1 MGRVN
6 IDALTPGMVL
16 AEDLVHSTGRLL
28 LGKGA
33 VLDPTN
39 LRVLKIWG
47 IVSAEIE
54 GASNDFRLPNLD
66 EIDPAVLQAAKNITQ
81 ERFSLADL
89 DHPFLRALFNICT
102 LRQAQ
107 QMALEGTRE
116 NDRAPAGPE
125 RGPISEPKSMRH
137 SSRSKRDLFSLADGD
152 VTLASLPNIFTEIS
166 RVIGDPHSSAI
177 HVANVISSDPN
188 LSAKLLKVV
197 NSAFY
202 SFPSKIDTISRAV
215 MIVGSKQLSTL
226 ALGTSVVNIFQNI
239 PADLVDMKSFWKH
252 SIACGISARMIAGY
266 KNVSHTER
274 LFVEGLLHD
283 IGRLLIYKH
292 LAREG
297 REILLH
303 AQRTNCLLRSAE
315 LEILG
320 FDHTQIGGMLLKK
333 WKLPLMLE
341 QAVGNH
347 HQPSQSQYPL
357 EATIVYIADI
367 LINALRIGTSG
378 ERLVPPIMPEVW
390 TELGLPMEIFT
401 NIVPLIDRQIE
412 EVTRNF
418 FDGG

>member
-1 MGRVN
+1 MGKVN
-6 IDALTPGMVL
+6 IDLLKPGMVL
-16 AEDLVHSTGRLL
+16 AEDLIHSNGRFL
-28 LGKGA
+28 LGKGVA
-33 VLDPTN
+33 LDPTH

-47 IVSAEIE
+47 VVSVEIE
-54 GASNDFRLPNLD
+54 GAANDFRLPDLD
-66 EIDPAVLQAAKNITQ
+66 EIDPAVREAAEKLTQ
-81 ERFSLADL
+81 ERFSLTDSN
-89 DHPFLRALFNICT
+89 HPFLRALSNICT

-107 QMALEGTRE
+107 QMVLEETRG
-116 NDRAPAGPE
+116 NNRAPVELE
-125 RGPISEPKSMRH
+125 RAPISEPKSIGH
-137 SSRSKRDLFSLADGD
+137 SSRNKKDLSSLADED
-152 VTLASLPNIFTEIS
+152 VNLASLPNIFTEIS
-166 RVIGDPHSSAI
+166 KVIGDPRSSAI

-226 ALGTSVVNIFQNI
+226 ALGTSVVNIFQDI

-252 SIACGISARMIAGY
+252 SIGCGISARMIAGY
-266 KNVSHTER
+266 KNVSNTER
-274 LFVEGLLHD
+274 LFVAGLLHD

-292 LAREG
+292 LPQEG
-297 REILLH
+297 REILLQ
-303 AQRTNCLLRSAE
+303 AKRTNCLLRSAE
-315 LEILG
+315 VEILG

-333 WKLPLMLE
+333 WKLPLILE

-378 ERLVPPIMPEVW
+378 ERFVPPLIPEVW
-390 TELGLPMEIFT
+390 TELGLPTEIFT

>member
-1 MGRVN
+1 MGKVN
-6 IDALTPGMVL
+6 IDALKPGMVL
-16 AEDLVHSTGRLL
+16 GEDLIHSNGRLL

-33 VLDPTN
+33 VLDPTH
-39 LRVLKIWG
+39 LRVFKIWG
-47 IVSAEIE
+47 VVSAEIE
-54 GASNDFRLPNLD
+54 GASNDFRLPNVD
-66 EIDPAVLQAAKNITQ
+66 EIDPAVLEAAEKLTK
-81 ERFSLADL
+81 ERFSLSDL

-107 QMALEGTRE
+107 QMVLEETRE
-116 NDRAPAGPE
+116 NDRASAELE
-125 RGPISEPKSMRH
+125 RAPISESKPIRP
-137 SSRSKRDLFSLADGD
+137 SSRSKKDLFSLVDED
-152 VTLASLPNIFTEIS
+152 VNLASLPNIFTEIS
-166 RVIGDPHSSAI
+166 RVIGDPRSSAI
-177 HVANVISSDPN
+177 HVANVISKDPN

-226 ALGTSVVNIFQNI
+226 ALGTSVINIFQDI

-252 SIACGISARMIAGY
+252 SIACGISARMIASY
-266 KNVSHTER
+266 KNVSNTER
-274 LFVEGLLHD
+274 LFVAGLLHD

-292 LAREG
+292 LPREG
-297 REILLH
+297 REIFLQ
-303 AQRTNCLLRSAE
+303 AKRTNCLLRSAE

-347 HQPSQSQYPL
+347 HQPSQSQYSL

-378 ERLVPPIMPEVW
+378 ERLVPPIIPEAW
-390 TELGLPMEIFT
+390 TELGLPIEIFT
-401 NIVPLIDRQIE
+401 KVVQLIDRQIE
-412 EVTRNF
+412 EVTHNF
-418 FDGG
+418 FNGC

>member
-1 MGRVN
+1 MGKVN
-6 IDALTPGMVL
+6 IDALKPGMVL
-16 AEDLVHSTGRLL
+16 AEDLVHSNGRLL

-54 GASNDFRLPNLD
+54 GASNDLRLPKLD
-66 EIDPAVLQAAKNITQ
+66 EIDPAVLEAAKKLTQ
-81 ERFSLADL
+81 ERFSLVDP

-116 NDRAPAGPE
+116 NDQAPAEPK
-125 RGPISEPKSMRH
+125 RAPISEAKSPRH
-137 SSRSKRDLFSLADGD
+137 SSRNKKDLFSLIDED
-152 VTLASLPNIFTEIS
+152 DNLASLPNIFTEIS
-166 RVIGDPHSSAI
+166 RVISDPRSSAI
-177 HVANVISSDPN
+177 HVANVISNDPN

-226 ALGTSVVNIFQNI
+226 ALGTSVVNKFQNI

-252 SIACGISARMIAGY
+252 SIACGISARMIASY
-266 KNVSHTER
+266 KNVANTER
-274 LFVEGLLHD
+274 LFVAGLLHD

-292 LAREG
+292 LPREG
-297 REILLH
+297 REILLQ
-303 AQRTNCLLRSAE
+303 AGRKNGLLRSAE
-315 LEILG
+315 FEILG

-347 HQPSQSQYPL
+347 HQPFESQYPL
-357 EATIVYIADI
+357 ESTVVHIADL

-378 ERLVPPIMPEVW
+378 ERLVPPVIPEVW
-390 TELGLPMEIFT
+390 TELGLPIEIFT
-401 NIVPLIDRQIE
+401 NIIPLIDRQIE

>member
-1 MGRVN
+1 MGKVN
-6 IDALTPGMVL
+6 IDALKPGMVL
-16 AEDLVHSTGRLL
+16 AEDLIHSNGRLL
-28 LGKGA
+28 LGKGT

-47 IVSAEIE
+47 VVSAEIE
-54 GASNDFRLPNLD
+54 GVSNDFRPPNLD
-66 EIDPAVLQAAKNITQ
+66 EIDPAVLGAAKKFTQ
-81 ERFSLADL
+81 DRFSLADP
-89 DHPFLRALFNICT
+89 DHPFLRALFDICT

-116 NDRAPAGPE
+116 NDRATAERE
-125 RGPISEPKSMRH
+125 RGPISEAKSIRH
-137 SSRSKRDLFSLADGD
+137 SARSKRDLFSLAEEDL
-152 VTLASLPNIFTEIS
+152 TLASLPNIVTEIN
-166 RVIGDPHSSAI
+166 RVIGDPRSSAI
-177 HVANVISSDPN
+177 HVANVISNDPN
-188 LSAKLLKVV
+188 LSAKLLKIV

-226 ALGTSVVNIFQNI
+226 ALGTSVINIFQVI

-266 KNVSHTER
+266 KNVANTER
-274 LFVEGLLHD
+274 LFVAGLLHD

-292 LAREG
+292 LPGEG
-297 REILLH
+297 REILLQ
-303 AQRTNCLLRSAE
+303 AKGANCLLRSAE

-320 FDHTQIGGMLLKK
+320 FDHTQIGGLLLKK

-347 HQPSQSQYPL
+347 HQPSESQYPL
-357 EATIVYIADI
+357 EATVVYIADI

-378 ERLVPPIMPEVW
+378 ERFVPPILPEVW
-390 TELGLPMEIFT
+390 IELGLPIEIFT
-401 NIVPLIDRQIE
+401 NMVPLIDRQIE